1 MVSRI
6 IRLVGCCRERPSTAR
21 WPSVAEGTVSHD
33 FDFGLAKVPA
43 GVMFDFFAL
52 VFRASE

>member
-52 VFRASE
+52 DFRASE